1 VKHPGTTP
9 PAAAGAVRIAFHT
22 FGCKLNQ
29 FETEALASSLRG
41 RGFTVVPF
49 AGEADAYVI
58 NTCTVTTRADHKARS
73 LVRSLARRRPGA
85 VLVVTGCSAQMEAE
99 VLGRLGPNIVVVPQA
114 EKGILLDME
123 GILARTR
130 RGGRPATTAVATT
143 AVDPFTLTA
152 AEQVFRTRAYLK
164 IQDGCDSRCSYCR
177 VPFARGPS
185 VSLDPGEA
193 VRRAAEMEAA
203 GTREIVITGV
213 HITSYSSQGLTLAAL
228 LQRLLA
234 GTTEARFRLSSLEP
248 EAIDE
253 TLCRVVAHRRV
264 CPHFHLPVQS
274 GADRILA
281 AMRRPYRSARLRA
294 AVQDL
299 RSITGDPFLAADVIT
314 GFPGE
319 SEEDFAATRA
329 LVEDLAITALHVF
342 PFSPRPGTEAA
353 GIRPAVPERI
363 RSQRARELIAHSRRS
378 TDAYTRSWIGR
389 EVEVLVEERRGA
401 SFTGVSG
408 NYLKLGV
415 EGGPAGRDLTGRIV
429 RARIAA
435 DGRARFL
442 SFADKVV
449 NDRFLDYTGE

>member
-1 VKHPGTTP
+1 VKDPGATR

-41 RGFTVVPF
+41 RGFAVVPF

-58 NTCTVTTRADHKARS
+58 NTCTVTTRADHKARA
-73 LVRSLARRRPGA
+73 LVRSLARRRPHA
-85 VLVVTGCSAQMEAE
+85 VLVVTGCSAQLEAE
-99 VLGRLGPNIVVVPQA
+99 ALGGLGRNVVVVPQA
-114 EKGILLDME
+114 EKGTLLDFD
-123 GILARTR
+123 GILARV
-130 RGGRPATTAVATT
+130 GGAARPVVTA

-177 VPFARGPS
+177 VPLARGPS

-213 HITSYSSQGLTLAAL
+213 HITSYSSKGLALAAL
-228 LQRLLA
+228 LERLLA
-234 GTTEARFRLSSLEP
+234 GTEAARFRLSSLEP
-248 EAIDE
+248 EAIDGE
-253 TLCRVVAHRRV
+253 LCRVLAHPRV
-264 CPHFHLPVQS
+264 CQHFHLPVQS
-274 GADRILA
+274 GADGILA
-281 AMRRPYRSARLRA
+281 AMRRPYRSSRVRA

-299 RSITGDPFLAADVIT
+299 RAATGDPFLAADVIT

-319 SEEDFAATRA
+319 TAEDFATTRA
-329 LVEDLAITALHVF
+329 LVETLSITALHVF

-353 GIRPAVPERI
+353 GLRPAVPERL

-378 TDAYTRSWIGR
+378 TEAYARSWIGR
-389 EVEVLVEERRGA
+389 EVEVLVEERRGV
-401 SFTGVSG
+401 SFTGVTG
-408 NYLKLGV
+408 NYLKVSV
-415 EGGPAGRDLTGRIV
+415 EGGPESLDITGRIV
-429 RARIAA
+429 RARITA

-442 SFADKVV
+442 SGV
-449 NDRFLDYTGE
+449 E